1 MNRIVALV
9 VFVVVL
15 LFAGSSTLVVVD
27 QRHVAVV
34 YSRGG
39 AQPIVV
45 GPGLHFKLPT
55 PLKASMQ
62 MDVRI
67 QTLEAVNPERY
78 ETSDKT
84 DLLVSPLLKYRIAD
98 PLKLF
103 DKTDGE
109 PQGLAERLAALSRDA
124 LANAF
129 ATRTLSDVL
138 GNQTEIAANA
148 REAMTPAA
156 AALGVDII
164 DLQLA
169 RVDLS
174 AGMADTVYKR
184 MAAAREQAASDA
196 RAQGA
201 AEAGQIKADA
211 QRRREAIAANAYK
224 DAQAIKGQGDAKA
237 AQIAAEAFSRDPGF
251 YQFYQSLQAYRAV
264 FKPNDVIVVD
274 PDSEFFRFMHDPEG
288 AAAPVS
294 GAPGAPRK
302 R

>member
-9 VFVVVL
+9 VFVVIL

-34 YSRGG
+34 YSHGG
-39 AQPIVV
+39 AQPVVV

-55 PLKASMQ
+55 PLQAAMQ
-62 MDVRI
+62 MDARI
-67 QTLEAVNPERY
+67 QTLEVANAGHYV
-78 ETSDKT
+78 TSDKT
-84 DLLVSPLLKYRIAD
+84 DLLVSPLLKFRIAD

-103 DKTDGE
+103 DKTDGD
-109 PQGLAERLAALSRDA
+109 PQALGDRLATLTRDA
-124 LANAF
+124 LADAF
-129 ATRTLSDVL
+129 AKRTLSDAL
-138 GNQTEIAANA
+138 ANQTEIAAGA
-148 REAMTPAA
+148 QEAMTASA
-156 AALGVDII
+156 GALGVDIV

-174 AGMADTVYKR
+174 ASMADAVYKR

-196 RAQGA
+196 RAQSA
-201 AEAGQIKADA
+201 TEAGQIKADA
-211 QRRREAIAANAYK
+211 ERQREAIAADAYK
-224 DAQAIKGQGDAKA
+224 NAQTIRGQGDAKA
-237 AQIAAEAFSRDPGF
+237 AQIAAAAFSQDPGF
-251 YQFYQSLQAYRAV
+251 YQFYQSLEAYRAV

-288 AAAPVS
+288 GAAPAS
-294 GAPGAPRK
+294 SASAPRK